1 MTSTFPLQKLRRIR
15 LYLLNLVLVKNL
27 IFVSQKNCFL
37 GKAAFTLIYVLMVYK
52 LIYILIYTC
61 NI

>member
-37 GKAAFTLIYVLMVYK
+37 GKAAFTLICVLMVYK
-52 LIYILIYTC
+52 LIYILIYTF